1 MNRRIRSPNPKPS
14 TSRIEE
20 RLHRFLKPGALAR
33 LRDSRISSARPAR
46 YVALPRLS
54 SPSSRSP
61 AAPLPAAAQN
71 DGIFPLFAVRAYGP
85 RFLQR
90 RKLAAAAAKSIF
102 FAPPSPDLPEP
113 LSDAFGFDLVAA
125 R

>member
-1 MNRRIRSPNPKPS
+1 MNRRIRCPNPEPS

-33 LRDSRISSARPAR
+33 LRDSRISSARPGLS
-46 YVALPRLS
+46 VALLRLS

-61 AAPLPAAAQN
+61 AAPRPAAAQN
-71 DGIFPLFAVRAYGP
+71 DGIFPCFAVRAYGP

-90 RKLAAAAAKSIF
+90 RKLAAAAKSIF

-113 LSDAFGFDLVAA
+113 VSDAFPFDLVAA